1 MAEGGENV
9 VDGGT
14 EMVTE
19 HRRWLGDVS
28 GVLPE
33 FNPVNSTMAIDK
45 WIDKI
50 EEFAIL
56 YDWDDVAV
64 QHFALTKLTGVAKTW
79 RDSLPRA
86 DRTWLDWVKLL
97 KDNFPTTT
105 VEDVI
110 QLKLDAQNFSR
121 KNGQNMIEYFYEK
134 IAKCN
139 RANMSD
145 AEVIQWVVRGL
156 GNDRYRD
163 YLGPLIRYQR
173 PTELLPHLIAAS
185 EYIRDKNE
193 YFNTKSD
200 KISSKNGNS
209 KNYSHLSNNRITTKS
224 AIMCFRCRETGH
236 LSKNCTKK
244 STIVCYRCS
253 KPGHRANE
261 CNSKSNGQGRN
272 TASGSENPQSQTVLQ
287 LGTSVV
293 QNKYFKDAIINGV
306 CVRAYVDMGASCVTM
321 RKNEV
326 DRLSIVYDGKIHDEF
341 FFFFIN

>member
-14 EMVTE
+14 EKVTE

-33 FNPVNSTMAIDK
+33 FNPVSPTMAIDK

-121 KNGQNMIEYFYEK
+121 KNGQNMIKYFYEK

-156 GNDRYRD
+156 GNVRYRD
-163 YLGPLIRYQR
+163 YLGPLIKYQR
-173 PTELLPHLIAAS
+173 PTELLPHLITAS

-200 KISSKNGNS
+200 KNSSKNVNS
-209 KNYSHLSNNRITTKS
+209 KNYGHLSNNRITT
-224 AIMCFRCRETGH
+224 
-236 LSKNCTKK
+236 CTKK

-261 CNSKSNGQGRN
+261 CNSKSNGQGN
-272 TASGSENPQSQTVLQ
+272 ITASGIENPQGQAVLQ

-293 QNKYFKDAIINGV
+293 QNKYL
-306 CVRAYVDMGASCVTM
+306 RTRS
-321 RKNEV
+321 
-326 DRLSIVYDGKIHDEF
+326 
-341 FFFFIN
+341 

>member
-1 MAEGGENV
+1 M
-9 VDGGT
+9 
-14 EMVTE
+14 
-19 HRRWLGDVS
+19 
-28 GVLPE
+28 
-33 FNPVNSTMAIDK
+33 
-45 WIDKI
+45 
-50 EEFAIL
+50 
-56 YDWDDVAV
+56 
-64 QHFALTKLTGVAKTW
+64 AKTW

-97 KDNFPTTT
+97 KDKFPTTT

-163 YLGPLIRYQR
+163 YLGPLIKYQR

-200 KISSKNGNS
+200 KIQVK
-209 KNYSHLSNNRITTKS
+209 T
-224 AIMCFRCRETGH
+224 
-236 LSKNCTKK
+236 
-244 STIVCYRCS
+244 
-253 KPGHRANE
+253 
-261 CNSKSNGQGRN
+261 
-272 TASGSENPQSQTVLQ
+272 
-287 LGTSVV
+287 
-293 QNKYFKDAIINGV
+293 
-306 CVRAYVDMGASCVTM
+306 
-321 RKNEV
+321 
-326 DRLSIVYDGKIHDEF
+326 
-341 FFFFIN
+341 